1 MTERYR
7 DESGCCGGC
16 LGCIIVLAVL
26 ALAFI
31 GVLHVA
37 AGFM

>member
-1 MTERYR
+1 MSDRYL

-31 GVLHVA
+31 GALHVA